1 MTTLARRQNFRK
13 LISLGMIIEKSLLK
27 SNHQSVRLNG
37 FELLLY
43 FIEAL
48 QNSIGDSQIKLF
60 ESAINLQPFVTPD
73 TKVSRIVNTLLTFS

>member
-1 MTTLARRQNFRK
+1 
-13 LISLGMIIEKSLLK
+13 MIIEKSLVK
-27 SNHQSVRLNG
+27 TNHQSVRLTG

-60 ESAINLQPFVTPD
+60 ESAINLQPFVSPD
-73 TKVSRIVNTLLTFS
+73 TKVRQVFFSNIHL